1 MGCRWRSSH
10 IGEDEKGYES
20 SSRPTAAAETSM
32 EGPPAAEDDEEDPP
46 SQANGDP
53 QRTPATLVELGA
65 CRPRDGSGDSEKS
78 TVSPYM
84 RIHTP
89 GTGVET

>member
-10 IGEDEKGYES
+10 TGEDEKGYES
-20 SSRPTAAAETSM
+20 ASGPTAAAETSM

-46 SQANGDP
+46 SPTKGGRRRVPDAP
-53 QRTPATLVELGA
+53 VELGA